1 MVVDRVAPVDLDTF
15 VLAHR
20 DDWDRLDELSR
31 RSRLTG
37 AEADELVDLYQRV
50 GTHVAAVKGSRS
62 DAALEARLSALLVRS
77 RSVIAGTSTPAIQTI
92 ARFITVSFPAA
103 VWRVRWWWLVVFLLC
118 VGLWALLTLRVMNV
132 PGLAESLLP
141 AEAVKD
147 LVEYD
152 FEMYYKENP
161 AAEFALLILLN
172 NALVCANCMI
182 TGITVLPTV
191 ALLYRTVENVA
202 VICAYMILAG
212 RADVFWGL
220 LLPHGLLEL
229 TIVFLSAAAG
239 LRMAWAWIAPGT
251 RTRGRALASE
261 GRTLGTIAIG
271 AAGWLGI
278 SALVEGFVT
287 PSVLPAWARLTIG
300 SLVLLAFLV
309 YVVWFGRRAAAMGET
324 GDLAVGERSAE
335 APTEAAL

>member
-1 MVVDRVAPVDLDTF
+1 MDLDTF
-15 VLAHR
+15 VLEHSS
-20 DDWDRLDELSR
+20 DWDRLDELSR

-37 AEADELVDLYQRV
+37 AEADEIVDLYQRA
-50 GTHVAAVKGSRS
+50 GTHLAAVKGTRA
-62 DAALEARLSALLVRS
+62 DALLEARLSALLVRS
-77 RSVIAGTSTPAIQTI
+77 RSVIAGSSTPALQTI
-92 ARFITVSFPAA
+92 ARFVTVSFPAA
-103 VWRVRWWWLVVFLLC
+103 VWRVKWWWLTVTLLC
-118 VGLWALLTLRVMNV
+118 AGLWALLTLRMLQV

-141 AEAVKD
+141 AEAVKQ
-147 LVEYD
+147 LVEHD
-152 FEMYYKENP
+152 FAAYYSENP
-161 AAEFALLILLN
+161 ATEFALMIALN

-182 TGITVLPTV
+182 TGIAVLPTL
-191 ALLYRTVENVA
+191 ALLYRTIENA
-202 VICAYMILAG
+202 AIICAYMILAG

-261 GRTLGTIAIG
+261 GRALGTIAIG

-278 SALVEGFVT
+278 SALVEAFVT

-300 SLVLLAFLV
+300 SLVLAAFLA
-309 YVVWFGRRAAAMGET
+309 YVIFFGRRAAAMGET
-324 GDLAVGERSAE
+324 GDIAAQDRSAE

>member
-1 MVVDRVAPVDLDTF
+1 MDLDAF
-15 VLAHR
+15 VLEHSS
-20 DDWDRLDELSR
+20 DWDRLDELSR

-37 AEADELVDLYQRV
+37 AEADEIVDLYQRT
-50 GTHVAAVKGSRS
+50 GTHLAAVKGTRA
-62 DAALEARLSALLVRS
+62 DALLEARLSSLLVRA
-77 RSVIAGTSTPAIQTI
+77 RSVIAGSSTPALQTI
-92 ARFITVSFPAA
+92 AGFVTVSFPAA
-103 VWRVRWWWLVVFLLC
+103 VWRVKWWWLTITLLSA
-118 VGLWALLTLRVMNV
+118 GLWALLTLRMLQV

-141 AEAVKD
+141 ADSVKQ
-147 LVEYD
+147 LVEHD
-152 FEMYYKENP
+152 FAAYYSENP
-161 AAEFALLILLN
+161 AADFALMIALN

-182 TGITVLPTV
+182 TGIAVLPTL
-191 ALLYRTVENVA
+191 ALVYRTVENAA

-271 AAGWLGI
+271 AAGWLGL
-278 SALVEGFVT
+278 SALVEAFVT
-287 PSVLPAWARLTIG
+287 PSPLPAWARLTIG
-300 SLVLLAFLV
+300 SVVLVAFLA
-309 YVVWFGRRAAAMGET
+309 YVIHFGRRAAAMGET
-324 GDLAVGERSAE
+324 GDIAAGDRSAE
-335 APTEAAL
+335 APTEAAV